1 MIGAKAEKCA
11 TCGKTVYATERIAA
25 DGNVYHKGC
34 FKCLHCNG
42 TLTLSNF
49 AAMEGKTYCKP
60 HFKQLFK
67 LEGKYSFASKSDSS
81 PALETNTVLPPA
93 EDVAESS

>member
-1 MIGAKAEKCA
+1 VYVTEKI
-11 TCGKTVYATERIAA
+11 TA
-25 DGNVYHKGC
+25 DGTVYHKAC

-49 AAMEGKTYCKP
+49 AAMNGKTYCKP

-67 LEGKYSFASKSDSS
+67 MEGKYNFAGKEGAA
-81 PALETNTVLPPA
+81 PAGEETP
-93 EDVAESS
+93 AESS